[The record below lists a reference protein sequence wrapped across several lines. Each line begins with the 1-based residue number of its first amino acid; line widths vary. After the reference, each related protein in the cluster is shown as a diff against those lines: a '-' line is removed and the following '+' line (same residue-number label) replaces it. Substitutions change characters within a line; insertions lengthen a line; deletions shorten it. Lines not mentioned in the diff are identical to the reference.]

1 MKKLIKLIIIIV
13 AILVF
18 AFSSNPY
25 IEKARTVAKG
35 IFVKTYEV
43 GENIYYNIIKEQEEK
58 VVAKIKE

>member
-43 GENIYYNIIKEQEEK
+43 GENIYYNVIKEQEEK